1 MKKIAWIIFCSILII
16 GVIGDT
22 GFNVFAKEENNIGV
36 KTGSI
41 AILSD
46 CESGKKYI
54 CEIPAQNQTYKKSA
68 SLNNV
73 QGGDSFTIES
83 EIQVTIPENNDN
95 KPMLL
100 ANTTS
105 REEYDGSR
113 SWKGYIKS
121 TYKKSGSKYLLTQT
135 NGNWKCYDT
144 SVKISGRKV
153 TYGCGSSQVATKKP
167 TSNSFKYSTGFKKYI
182 TGGGWNVIGSNSF
195 CYLKRGTGKKWK
207 LEVIANL

>member
-1 MKKIAWIIFCSILII
+1 MKKIAWIILFHINYC
-16 GVIGDT
+16 VIGDT

-46 CESGKKYI
+46 CESGKNIFVKFLLKI
-54 CEIPAQNQTYKKSA
+54 RLIKSA

-144 SVKISGRKV
+144 SR
-153 TYGCGSSQVATKKP
+153 
-167 TSNSFKYSTGFKKYI
+167 
-182 TGGGWNVIGSNSF
+182 
-195 CYLKRGTGKKWK
+195 
-207 LEVIANL
+207 